1 MCFSV
6 KKIINL
12 PVSVHVRLHDY
23 TAGINVP
30 ADNITDSFL
39 FSRCSSPLKV
49 LHYVSLQ
56 NLQQSIEAEVTLSH
70 RGIFIF
76 QTRSIKGNQSQL
88 SLFLFLCNTS
98 MYL

>member
-30 ADNITDSFL
+30 ADNITDS
-39 FSRCSSPLKV
+39 SGSHAV
-49 LHYVSLQ
+49 ALHSKCY
-56 NLQQSIEAEVTLSH
+56 IM
-70 RGIFIF
+70 
-76 QTRSIKGNQSQL
+76 
-88 SLFLFLCNTS
+88 FLCRTS
-98 MYL
+98 NKALKLK